1 MSSRYTV
8 ITLNEPDPAALAWAV
23 ADINPDFYL
32 VINPEKEQWE
42 VYDTDDTT
50 LLFLVDTPYYV
61 QVPGEIERLFGSTA
75 GFDFEPIGGEPPAYW
90 MDVNAVRGSE
100 RAESAAAKFAQLC
113 AHLGLGTAV
122 EHGPVFT
129 HLGDADELLRPEWRD

>member
-1 MSSRYTV
+1 MSNRYTV

-32 VINPEKEQWE
+32 VVSQEKQQWE

-50 LLFLVDTPYYV
+50 LLFTVDAAYYV
-61 QVPGEIERLFGSTA
+61 QVPGEIARLFGSTA
-75 GFDFEPIGGEPPAYW
+75 GLNFEPLGGEQPTYW

-100 RAESAAAKFAQLC
+100 RAEAAAAKFAQLC

-122 EHGPVFT
+122 QHGPVFT
-129 HLGDADELLRPEWRD
+129 HLGEADELLRPEWKD